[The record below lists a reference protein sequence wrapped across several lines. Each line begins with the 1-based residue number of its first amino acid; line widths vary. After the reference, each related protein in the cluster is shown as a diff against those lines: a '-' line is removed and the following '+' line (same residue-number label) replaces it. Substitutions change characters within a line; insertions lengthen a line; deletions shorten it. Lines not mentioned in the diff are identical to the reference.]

1 MGARTEFD
9 GRWLI
14 NAHWQ
19 GTRDGGALPHLRA
32 SYIGEVH
39 GRAPRRCVLASQVL
53 QEAETCDLR
62 LDALAAKLAAKID
75 ERRAIALDEEN
86 QKRPLARRLPAVAT
100 VLSALNAAWALAAV
114 WAFAAAVVIWYTPA
128 RKVEKWRNELAAVS
142 WRKLRSKMNGSSSS
156 SSAQSPT
163 RVGGGSS
170 PHQLRP
176 PGVARSPTVTSPRS
190 DSADCYNSADS
201 PRRRLLRLSP
211 RRVSHDEPAVPSE
224 SGAAESKGGVGSQGG
239 AQAGVKSGAQGGAQA
254 GAPHTLHAYASSS
267 SYDPLVDT
275 SLLEAAHRALAELAA
290 CDPTSADAEL
300 VCQQCAETLDHVQSE
315 LEAVDDFS
323 GSSIVGGAAAL
334 AVERVR
340 MLQALADA
348 ELGAEGS
355 YLGGE
360 EGSPS
365 SAASGQETLSKQASK
380 DGSDRPTSPDPLSGL
395 ADLLGADGKE
405 GLGRDGLAAD
415 DGGSS
420 SQTDSRPESR
430 ANGNGR
436 DSRNTNASRPCS
448 RSGYEGGSS
457 VPGSISRDLN
467 LLDHEEGP
475 PSKGSTPP
483 MEEHVEDGSA
493 YGSRPP
499 QQQQQQQQQ
508 QVPPHAS
515 DEPPP
520 SVASA
525 RTRAA
530 GFSGRPH
537 AWGSGNG
544 CACWAICGTFC
555 E

>member
-1 MGARTEFD
+1 
-9 GRWLI
+9 
-14 NAHWQ
+14 
-19 GTRDGGALPHLRA
+19 
-32 SYIGEVH
+32 
-39 GRAPRRCVLASQVL
+39 
-53 QEAETCDLR
+53 
-62 LDALAAKLAAKID
+62 
-75 ERRAIALDEEN
+75 
-86 QKRPLARRLPAVAT
+86 
-100 VLSALNAAWALAAV
+100 
-114 WAFAAAVVIWYTPA
+114 
-128 RKVEKWRNELAAVS
+128 
-142 WRKLRSKMNGSSSS
+142 
-156 SSAQSPT
+156 
-163 RVGGGSS
+163 
-170 PHQLRP
+170 
-176 PGVARSPTVTSPRS
+176 
-190 DSADCYNSADS
+190 
-201 PRRRLLRLSP
+201 
-211 RRVSHDEPAVPSE
+211 
-224 SGAAESKGGVGSQGG
+224 
-239 AQAGVKSGAQGGAQA
+239 
-254 GAPHTLHAYASSS
+254 
-267 SYDPLVDT
+267 
-275 SLLEAAHRALAELAA
+275 
-290 CDPTSADAEL
+290 
-300 VCQQCAETLDHVQSE
+300 
-315 LEAVDDFS
+315 
-323 GSSIVGGAAAL
+323 
-334 AVERVR
+334 

-395 ADLLGADGKE
+395 ADLPRRRRQGGAC
-405 GLGRDGLAAD
+405 RDGLAAD

-483 MEEHVEDGSA
+483 KEEHVEDGSA

-515 DEPPP
+515 DGPPP
-520 SVASA
+520 PLSRPSA

-537 AWGSGNG
+537 AWGERQRLRPLGHLG
-544 CACWAICGTFC
+544 GTFC